1 MSEQCKYDEQVLD
14 YLYGE
19 LAEAERAAFAAHL
32 AGCESCR
39 REIDSL
45 SGVRK
50 KAAELP
56 RPVLQA
62 DAAARMTAQLMEA
75 AIAATKAQSASAA
88 MGGGKL
94 VPFRSGRLRR
104 ALTHPVSAG
113 LMVAAAALF
122 IVIFRLR
129 EPTQPVSDS
138 PVPTPAVEQLAK
150 VPPKATAAAAPAGA
164 TTQVPLVTVSPDG
177 KTALLAPKEEAKPSA
192 TPRPDTLKA
201 GYRETKLADSTTR
214 AIDGAG
220 SAASAPSTVATSLG
234 PSSSGGKKPMA
245 WGPAPTTPPEAKPSP
260 VFAKNDRVET
270 AKSEAMDER
279 RFAAPPPPIAE
290 PSAAPVAVA
299 QAAPAQAA
307 PAQAASGAAPAS
319 RGKAVSEEADNTQG
333 IVAQTKAR
341 QHQRTMDEL
350 ERGELAQAP
359 TPSVGDSEG
368 NARRQASVSSLGRA
382 GGSVGHSKDAPS
394 DEDVAGS
401 SANQAAAADKV
412 AEKSADRAGPL
423 TQVYEQIRSGRCV
436 EARELLQKIERSFP
450 GTAGLAD
457 ANSTWQRD
465 CGLRLQ
471 LQNREQQNYQNLQQ
485 QNYQNLQ
492 QPTLPP
498 RGNYAPAMPSP
509 AAAAPRLERA
519 PMESNLRDSQFN
531 EARRAMA
538 KKASPPAPV
547 MKAPA
552 KAKAA
557 PAKAVDAAF

>member
-19 LAEAERAAFAAHL
+19 LAEAERAVFAAHL
-32 AGCESCR
+32 AGCENCR

-50 KAAELP
+50 QATELP
-56 RPVLQA
+56 RPVLKA
-62 DAAARMTAQLMEA
+62 DVAARMTAQLMEA
-75 AIAATKAQSASAA
+75 AIAATNMKAATAA
-88 MGGGKL
+88 LGGGKL

-138 PVPTPAVEQLAK
+138 PTPAAAVEHAAK
-150 VPPKATAAAAPAGA
+150 TPPNTPTVTAPAGTA
-164 TTQVPLVTVSPDG
+164 TPVPLVTVSPDG
-177 KTALLAPKEEAKPSA
+177 TTGLLAPKEEAKPSE
-192 TPRPDTLKA
+192 TPRPDTFKA

-214 AIDGAG
+214 AVDGAG
-220 SAASAPSTVATSLG
+220 GVFSAPATALPG
-234 PSSSGGKKPMA
+234 FGTTAGGGKKSMA
-245 WGPAPTTPPEAKPSP
+245 WGPAPTMPPADKLNPGL
-260 VFAKNDRVET
+260 AKNDRAEI
-270 AKSEAMDER
+270 AKSEAMDDR
-279 RFAAPPPPIAE
+279 RFAPPPPPIAE
-290 PSAAPVAVA
+290 PSAAPSAVA
-299 QAAPAQAA
+299 QAAPSQAA
-307 PAQAASGAAPAS
+307 PSQATSGAAATPK
-319 RGKAVSEEADNTQG
+319 GKAISEEEGNTQG
-333 IVAQTKAR
+333 IVAQSKAR

-350 ERGELAQAP
+350 EHGELAQAP
-359 TPSVGDSEG
+359 SPSVGDNESY
-368 NARRQASVSSLGRA
+368 ARRQASVSSLGRA
-382 GGSVGHSKDAPS
+382 GGAVGHAKDAPS
-394 DEDVAGS
+394 DEDVQAG

-450 GTAGLAD
+450 GQAGLAD

-465 CGLRLQ
+465 CSLRLQ

-519 PMESNLRDSQFN
+519 PMESNLRDSQYS
-531 EARRAMA
+531 EPRRAMA
-538 KKASPPAPV
+538 KKVAAPAPA